1 MTDHEWAAFTKRLFT
16 QYPSVIDRLRRVSP
30 DPDESLRMWRK
41 QLERFSFHDCMELLE
56 EWMTAGKS
64 PWNAYAIEEA
74 PRVIAGTLIERA
86 NVARRRREVEETRR
100 QARRQKRLGSFA
112 MADLMPDSPCK
123 NALVTLIPIHKRLLA
138 GEITADEYNDR
149 KREVFR
155 REGI

>member
-30 DPDESLRMWRK
+30 DPDESLRIWRK
-41 QLERFSFHDCMELLE
+41 QLERFSFHECMELLE

-74 PRVIAGTLIERA
+74 PRVIAATLIERA
-86 NVARRRREVEETRR
+86 NQARRRREVEETLR
-100 QARRQKRLGSFA
+100 QARRPKRLGSFC
-112 MADLMPDSPCK
+112 MTDLMPDSPSR
-123 NALVTLIPIHKRLLA
+123 NAKVALQPIHKKMLD
-138 GEITADEYNDR
+138 GEITAAEYEDAVQ
-149 KREVFR
+149 EIFR